1 MKKYLIGSDTG
12 DAEDKEA
19 EQEEEEKP
27 GKVLEGL
34 TFCISGKLSLSRN
47 DMESLIKKHGGAT
60 AGSYV
65 SNTQLTIS
73 VTKAVTHLI
82 TTEDEY
88 ESETTKV
95 AKAKEN
101 ELPCIK
107 EDFIHDAIKSTFVTN
122 TNDKRF
128 QTS

>member
-1 MKKYLIGSDTG
+1 MGSDTG
-12 DAEDKEA
+12 DAEDNEV
-19 EQEEEEKP
+19 EEDDEKPAAKP

-95 AKAKEN
+95 VKAKEN

-107 EDFIHDAIKSTFVTN
+107 EDFIHDAIQSTFVTN